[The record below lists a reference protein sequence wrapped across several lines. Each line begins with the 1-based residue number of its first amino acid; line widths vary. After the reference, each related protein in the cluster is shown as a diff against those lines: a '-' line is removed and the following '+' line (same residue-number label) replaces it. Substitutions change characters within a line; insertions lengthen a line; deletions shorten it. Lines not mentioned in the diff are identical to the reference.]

1 MAKPI
6 ATAKAYSSLGFF
18 AHCNTVVTPTAKY
31 ADIFLPA
38 NTPWER
44 EGLRVGFDVSQEAN
58 ELIQLRQAMVPSLGE
73 SRSDLE
79 IMFELFQ
86 NVWDSAISFL
96 MAT

>member
-1 MAKPI
+1 MFSFGANHVVSHGETDR
-6 ATAKAYSSLGFF
+6 AAKAYSSLEFF

-58 ELIQLRQAMVPSLGE
+58 ELIGL
-73 SRSDLE
+73 D
-79 IMFELFQ
+79 
-86 NVWDSAISFL
+86 DSAAQL
-96 MAT
+96 EALLG